1 MKTRRRQEITNEDRR
16 KVKWVYDHFF
26 KDSGGWKAMDIC
38 AGASEEG
45 HGKFFESIVNKRTKK
60 KLMSAE
66 SFDRLDEYM
75 AQFERFWR

>member
-1 MKTRRRQEITNEDRR
+1 
-16 KVKWVYDHFF
+16 
-26 KDSGGWKAMDIC
+26 MDIC